1 MSKIKD
7 FWINFKSNKKLQVIF
22 AVFVA
27 ILICVI
33 CFAGIKTKNSDN
45 LTENSTQTTSDDME
59 YVSNLENKLC
69 NVLSKIS
76 GVGDVNVIIT
86 LKSGFS
92 YEYATNSEIK
102 NIVSGD
108 TQTTTTTT
116 NIILVSGQPVVVKE
130 NYPVIKGVVVV
141 AKGAENIQVK
151 MAILEA
157 VETVLEID
165 QNEITV
171 LA

>member
-1 MSKIKD
+1 MNKIKD
-7 FWINFKSNKKLQVIF
+7 FWINFKTNKKMQVII

-27 ILICVI
+27 ILVCVV
-33 CFAGIKTKNSDN
+33 CFAGIKTKNDN
-45 LTENSTQTTSDDME
+45 LTENSTQTSSDNME
-59 YVSNLENKLC
+59 YVSDLENKLC

-92 YEYATNSEIK
+92 YEYASNSETK

-130 NYPVIKGVVVV
+130 NYPVIKGVIVV
-141 AKGAENIQVK
+141 AKGAEDIKVK

>member
-1 MSKIKD
+1 MVNKIKD
-7 FWINFKSNKKLQVIF
+7 FWINFKTNKKMQVII

-27 ILICVI
+27 ILVCVV
-33 CFAGIKTKNSDN
+33 CFAGIKTKNDN
-45 LTENSTQTTSDDME
+45 LTENSTQTSSDNME
-59 YVSNLENKLC
+59 YVSDLENKLC

-92 YEYATNSEIK
+92 YEYASNSETK

-130 NYPVIKGVVVV
+130 NYPVIKGVIVV
-141 AKGAENIQVK
+141 AKGAEDIKVK